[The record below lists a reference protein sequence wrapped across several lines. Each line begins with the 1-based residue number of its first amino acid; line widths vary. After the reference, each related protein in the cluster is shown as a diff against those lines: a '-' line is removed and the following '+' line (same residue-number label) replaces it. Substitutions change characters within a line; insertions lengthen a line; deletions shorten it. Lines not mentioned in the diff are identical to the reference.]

1 LFLGIGLVGAV
12 MTAAYMYRCVHLTFF
27 GEYRGSFEHELV
39 EVHEA
44 EALHAGDELVEV
56 HLAEEQDHLDH
67 AGAHGHSPHESNG
80 TILWPLYILSF
91 FAVTAGLLNNG
102 IWNKFEEW
110 SFARY
115 PDDFKE
121 IVHAPAFNIIVAL
134 GSVAIALIGAGVAWA
149 YYTGRLHALEN
160 LSERNSLAHAGKTF
174 LARKLYLDDLY
185 ENVIVA
191 GIKGPIARG
200 SYWID
205 RHIIDNVL
213 NNTGRTAMRLGRET
227 YQYID
232 QKGVDGLVNG
242 IGTVTGETGG
252 AVRRAQTGRLQFYA
266 LMLVAGVVLFAAL
279 LWIFT

>member
-1 LFLGIGLVGAV
+1 
-12 MTAAYMYRCVHLTFF
+12 
-27 GEYRGSFEHELV
+27 
-39 EVHEA
+39 
-44 EALHAGDELVEV
+44 
-56 HLAEEQDHLDH
+56 
-67 AGAHGHSPHESNG
+67 
-80 TILWPLYILSF
+80 
-91 FAVTAGLLNNG
+91 
-102 IWNKFEEW
+102 
-110 SFARY
+110 RY

-121 IVHAPAFNIIVAL
+121 IVHAPAFNIIVAV
-134 GSVAIALIGAGVAWA
+134 GSVAIALLGAGIAWA

-160 LSERNSLAHAGKTF
+160 LSERNSLAHTGKTF
-174 LARKLYLDDLY
+174 LVRKLYLDDLY

-191 GIKGPIARG
+191 GIKGPTRRG

-266 LMLVAGVVLFAAL
+266 LMLVAGVVVFAAL